1 MKKVSKENQA
11 KEESLAKME
20 NLVSLVG
27 MVYLV
32 GLELMVLQEEMVK
45 RVKKVTL
52 VLPVPLEVSFQ
63 DQALMQQWDQKVA
76 KDCQDSQE
84 PKGSVDSLVGQAHL
98 ACRVLQGSLL
108 LVLLAHLAYLV
119 REDRREIQVY
129 PVFPFLDS
137 LDLMDH
143 GDLQDFQVLRDHLHH
158 LFLLV
163 KGYVNRGH
171 QVLQEFQDNK
181 ALQGS
186 EAKKVIKETHASI
199 V

>member
-11 KEESLAKME
+11 KEESRAKME

-32 GLELMVLQEEMVK
+32 DLESTVFQEEMVK

-52 VLPVPLEVSFQ
+52 VLLALLGVSLQ

-76 KDCQDSQE
+76 KDCQGSRE

-98 ACRVLQGSLL
+98 ACQVLQGSLL
-108 LVLLAHLAYLV
+108 LDLLAHLAYLV
-119 REDRREIQVY
+119 REDRRGIQVY
-129 PVFPFLDS
+129 LVFPFLDNQ
-137 LDLMDH
+137 DLMGH
-143 GDLQDFQVLRDHLHH
+143 RDLQDLQVLQDHLHH

-163 KGYVNRGH
+163 KGYVSGVH

-181 ALQGS
+181 ALLER

>member
-1 MKKVSKENQA
+1 MSKENQA
-11 KEESLAKME
+11 KEESRAKME

-32 GLELMVLQEEMVK
+32 DLESTVFQEEMVK

-52 VLPVPLEVSFQ
+52 VLLALLGVSLQ

-76 KDCQDSQE
+76 KDCQGSRE

-98 ACRVLQGSLL
+98 ACQVLQGSLL
-108 LVLLAHLAYLV
+108 LDLLAHLAYLV

-129 PVFPFLDS
+129 LVFPFLDNQ
-137 LDLMDH
+137 DLMGH
-143 GDLQDFQVLRDHLHH
+143 RDLQDLQVLQDHLHH

-163 KGYVNRGH
+163 KGYVSGVH

-181 ALQGS
+181 ALLER

>member
-11 KEESLAKME
+11 KEESRAKME

-32 GLELMVLQEEMVK
+32 DLESTVFQEEMVK

-52 VLPVPLEVSFQ
+52 VLLALLGVSLQ

-76 KDCQDSQE
+76 KDCQGSRE

-98 ACRVLQGSLL
+98 ACQVLQGSLL
-108 LVLLAHLAYLV
+108 LDLLAHLAYLV

-129 PVFPFLDS
+129 LVFPFLDNQ
-137 LDLMDH
+137 DLMGH
-143 GDLQDFQVLRDHLHH
+143 RDLQDLQVLQDHLHH

-163 KGYVNRGH
+163 KGYVSGVH

-181 ALQGS
+181 ALLER

>member
-1 MKKVSKENQA
+1 MSKENQA
-11 KEESLAKME
+11 KEESRAKME

-32 GLELMVLQEEMVK
+32 DLESTVFQEEMVK

-52 VLPVPLEVSFQ
+52 VLLALLGVSLQ

-76 KDCQDSQE
+76 KDCQGSRE

-98 ACRVLQGSLL
+98 ACQVLQGSLL
-108 LVLLAHLAYLV
+108 LDLLAHLAYLV
-119 REDRREIQVY
+119 REDRRGIQVY
-129 PVFPFLDS
+129 LVFPFLDNQ
-137 LDLMDH
+137 DLMGH
-143 GDLQDFQVLRDHLHH
+143 RDLQDLQVLQDHLHH

-163 KGYVNRGH
+163 KGYVSGVH

-181 ALQGS
+181 ALLER

>member
-1 MKKVSKENQA
+1 
-11 KEESLAKME
+11 ME

-32 GLELMVLQEEMVK
+32 DLESTVFQEEMVK

-52 VLPVPLEVSFQ
+52 VLLALLGVSLQ

-76 KDCQDSQE
+76 KDCQGSRE

-98 ACRVLQGSLL
+98 ACQVLQGSLL
-108 LVLLAHLAYLV
+108 LDLLAHLAYLV

-129 PVFPFLDS
+129 LVFPFLDNQ
-137 LDLMDH
+137 DLMGH
-143 GDLQDFQVLRDHLHH
+143 RDLQDLQVLQDHLHH

-163 KGYVNRGH
+163 KGYVSGVH

-181 ALQGS
+181 ALLER